1 MSQPVRA
8 RKSGV
13 LGLPR
18 RRLSALWALLL
29 PALLAPALLAGLL
42 VLSPGAWAAAMP
54 SASQPITEQLRL
66 KVPEDQRRIWLEA
79 ERATWEPWL
88 AGQDGFLGREL
99 LWDPVHGEA
108 TLLIRWASR
117 NQWKA
122 IPQDEIDAV
131 QARFELVVRERLGDQ
146 VPRPFPLLYEG
157 ELINPDA

>member
-1 MSQPVRA
+1 MNQPVRA
-8 RKSGV
+8 RTRDV

-29 PALLAPALLAGLL
+29 PALLAGLL

-117 NQWKA
+117 DQWKA

-146 VPRPFPLLYEG
+146 VPMPFPLLYEG

>member
-1 MSQPVRA
+1 M
-8 RKSGV
+8 
-13 LGLPR
+13 
-18 RRLSALWALLL
+18 LL
-29 PALLAPALLAGLL
+29 PALLVPALLADLL
-42 VLSPGAWAAAMP
+42 VLSPGAWAATTL
-54 SASQPITEQLRL
+54 SAPQPITEQLRL

-88 AGQDGFLGREL
+88 AGQDGLLGREL

-131 QARFELVVRERLGDQ
+131 QARFELVVREATGTRQGN
-146 VPRPFPLLYEG
+146 PFPLVFEG
-157 ELINPDA
+157 ELQPAA